1 MRVLVIEDNKEL
13 AYNIKEGLEK
23 EGLVIDI
30 ANNGEDGEEKAFIND
45 YDAIL
50 LDLNL
55 PDKDGIEILEFFRSN
70 KLNTPLIIVTA
81 RDGVNE
87 LAKGLDLGADDYIV
101 KPFQII
107 ELRAR
112 IHAVIRR
119 FYGRTNPDIEAGP
132 IKINPSSRK
141 IYVYNKEV
149 KLGTKEFDIA
159 EYIASRHPD
168 IVSAIDIAEHVYDE
182 YFDPLSSV
190 LRVHIARLKKKLKEV
205 GKKEI
210 LITSRGVGY
219 SICED

>member
-13 AYNIKEGLEK
+13 AYNVKLGLEK
-23 EGLVIDI
+23 EGLVVDI

-45 YDAIL
+45 YDVIL

-55 PDKDGIEILEFFRSN
+55 PDKDGIEILEFFREN
-70 KLNTPLIIVTA
+70 KLDIPVIIVTA

-112 IHAVIRR
+112 IQAVIRR
-119 FYGRTNPDIEAGP
+119 FYGRTNPNIEVGP
-132 IKINPSSRK
+132 LTINPSSRK
-141 IYVYNKEV
+141 IYVYNQEV
-149 KLGTKEFDIA
+149 KLGTKEFEIA
-159 EYIASRHPD
+159 EYIANRHPD
-168 IVSAIDIAEHVYDE
+168 IVSSIDIAEHVYDE
-182 YFDPLSSV
+182 FFDPLSSV

-205 GKKEI
+205 ADKDI
-210 LITSRGVGY
+210 IITTRGIGY
-219 SICED
+219 SICEK

>member
-1 MRVLVIEDNKEL
+1 MRVLMIEDNKEL
-13 AYNIKEGLEK
+13 ACNVKLGLEK

-30 ANNGEDGEEKAFIND
+30 ANNAEDGDEKAFVND
-45 YDAIL
+45 YDVIL

-55 PDKDGIEILEFFRSN
+55 PDKDGIEMLEFFRKN
-70 KLNTPLIIVTA
+70 KLNTPIIIVTA

-112 IHAVIRR
+112 IQAVIRR
-119 FYGRTNPDIEAGP
+119 FYGRTNPTIEVGP
-132 IKINPSSRK
+132 LSIHPSSRK
-141 IYVYNKEV
+141 VYVYGEEV
-149 KLGTKEFDIA
+149 KLGTKEFDIL
-159 EYIASRHPD
+159 EYIASRNPD

-205 GKKEI
+205 SGKEI
-210 LITSRGVGY
+210 LITTRGIGY
-219 SICED
+219 SICEK